1 VAIARTLLKDPRILI
16 LDDSTSSVDT
26 ETEAQIREALNR
38 LMARRTTFIIAH
50 RIQTV
55 MQADKIL
62 ILDKGQVVQQGT
74 HRELI
79 KQDGLYREIYN
90 IQAKIEED
98 IQQEVSDVGL
108 PI

>member
-1 VAIARTLLKDPRILI
+1 
-16 LDDSTSSVDT
+16 
-26 ETEAQIREALNR
+26 
-38 LMARRTTFIIAH
+38 MAGRTTFIIAH

-62 ILDKGQVVQQGT
+62 ILDKGRVVQQGT

-108 PI
+108 PV